1 MSKIRKRGSTSGR
14 RTGRSCTSTL
24 LPTTTSLLPQDWL
37 LQLLVLPVWVYMSRA
52 SFSFQVF
59 FLLDRSNVNVF
70 HGIFFQSSPVFT
82 LAKLMNVSDNETAL
96 SSIARFELRPSFS
109 MIALFIKS
117 DPSLPSNHCTKIYI
131 YIYIYIYISYFNCYS
146 TIIDD
151 LCEIMCVYYR
161 QGSGSACRSLFGG
174 FVKWVKGEVSSLTP
188 SLVLY
193 FIACEANHSLLF
205 TGSQWHRQH
214 SYSACRRIILERSC
228 HNYSSGM

>member
-59 FLLDRSNVNVF
+59 FLLDGSNVNVF

-109 MIALFIKS
+109 MIALFIRLRS
-117 DPSLPSNHCTKIYI
+117 IPTVISLHENMYI
-131 YIYIYIYISYFNCYS
+131 
-146 TIIDD
+146 
-151 LCEIMCVYYR
+151 
-161 QGSGSACRSLFGG
+161 LF
-174 FVKWVKGEVSSLTP
+174 
-188 SLVLY
+188 
-193 FIACEANHSLLF
+193 
-205 TGSQWHRQH
+205 
-214 SYSACRRIILERSC
+214 
-228 HNYSSGM
+228 